1 MFQGLRSLRQRQVRP
16 AVDALEER
24 ALLNAAMPHLDSR
37 LRGGTEVF
45 DAKKKLGPI
54 VPNLPATPTVSY
66 TTVPSNGDLNPY
78 GLAVVPAGFP
88 GGGVLHAGDFLV
100 ANFNDKANT
109 QGTGTTIV
117 YVTPGQTPPLT
128 APVFF
133 ASQATGLS
141 EALGVLRSGFVIVGN
156 VPTTDGTFKT
166 IGAGSIQIIN
176 RFGNLVTTLSDPNL
190 LDGPWASAVN
200 DQGSTAQLFVSNVL
214 SGKVER
220 INFRAMRHHG
230 QVSLKVTSMT
240 QIASGY
246 TVQPNM
252 AAVVVGPGGLAY
264 NAKNDTLYVAAT
276 GNNAVFAIPHAS
288 RTRTD
293 HGVGTLIYQDAAHL
307 FGPIGLAL
315 APNGDLLTTNDD
327 AVNTANEPSNQAS
340 ELIEFTP
347 SGHFVGELSLDPG
360 VPGAAFQV
368 VALKSGQTIIVA
380 TVNDGTNSL
389 DVRTVNVRS
398 L

>member
-1 MFQGLRSLRQRQVRP
+1 
-16 AVDALEER
+16 
-24 ALLNAAMPHLDSR
+24 
-37 LRGGTEVF
+37 
-45 DAKKKLGPI
+45 
-54 VPNLPATPTVSY
+54 
-66 TTVPSNGDLNPY
+66 
-78 GLAVVPAGFP
+78 VPAGFP
-88 GGGVLHAGDFLV
+88 GGGVLHAGDYLV
-100 ANFNDKANT
+100 SNFNDKANT

-117 YVTPGQTPPLT
+117 YVTPGQTPPAT

-133 ASQATGLS
+133 TSQATGLS

-156 VPTTDGTFKT
+156 VPTTDGTFNT

-176 RFGNLVTTLSDPNL
+176 RFGNVVATLSDPRL

-214 SGKVER
+214 SGTVER
-220 INFRAMRHHG
+220 INFRAVKYHG

-246 TVQPNM
+246 TVQPNS

-276 GNNAVFAIPHAS
+276 GNNAIFAIPYAS

-293 HGVGTLIYQDAAHL
+293 HGKGTVIYHDPAHL

-327 AVNTANEPSNQAS
+327 AVNTANEPSNQAI

-347 SGHFVGELSLDPG
+347 SGQFVGELSLDPG
-360 VPGAAFQV
+360 VQGAAFQV

>member
-1 MFQGLRSLRQRQVRP
+1 MLQCLVLTHVW
-16 AVDALEER
+16 
-24 ALLNAAMPHLDSR
+24 
-37 LRGGTEVF
+37 GGRTEVF

-54 VPNLPATPTVSY
+54 VPNLPATPTISY

-88 GGGVLHAGDFLV
+88 GGGVLKAGDFLG

-117 YVTPGQTPPLT
+117 YVTPGQTPPVT
-128 APVFF
+128 ALVFF
-133 ASQATGLS
+133 TSQASGLS
-141 EALGVLRSGFVIVGN
+141 EALGVLRSGFVTVGN
-156 VPTTDGTFKT
+156 VPTTDGTFNT
-166 IGAGSIQIIN
+166 IGAGSIQIID
-176 RFGNLVTTLSDPNL
+176 RFGKVVTALSDPKL
-190 LDGPWASAVN
+190 LDGPWASAVH
-200 DQGSTAQLFVSNVL
+200 DQGSTAQLYVSNVQ
-214 SGKVER
+214 SGTVER
-220 INFRAMRHHG
+220 INLRAVKHHG
-230 QVSLKVTSMT
+230 QISLKITRMT

-246 TVQPNM
+246 TVQPSA
-252 AAVVVGPGGLAY
+252 AAVVVGAGGLAY

-276 GNNAVFAIPHAS
+276 GNNAIFAIPHAS

-315 APNGDLLTTNDD
+315 APNGDLLTTNDY
-327 AVNTANEPSNQAS
+327 AVNTANEPSNQAR

-347 SGHFVGELSLDPG
+347 SGQFVGELSLDPG
-360 VPGAAFQV
+360 VQGAAFQV
-368 VALKSGQTIIVA
+368 VALKSGQTITVA
-380 TVNDGTNSL
+380 TLNDGANSL
-389 DVRTVNVRS
+389 DVRTVNVGS

>member
-1 MFQGLRSLRQRQVRP
+1 MFQGLRSSRRRQVRP
-16 AVDALEER
+16 SVDALEER
-24 ALLNAAMPHLDSR
+24 ALLNAALPHLDSR

-45 DAKKKLGPI
+45 DVKKKLGPI
-54 VPNLPATPTVSY
+54 VPNLPATPTISY

-88 GGGVLHAGDFLV
+88 GGGVLHAGDYLV
-100 ANFNDKANT
+100 SNFNDKANT

-117 YVTPGQTPPLT
+117 YVTPGQTPPAT

-133 ASQATGLS
+133 TSQATGLS

-156 VPTTDGTFKT
+156 VPTTDGTFNT

-176 RFGNLVTTLSDPNL
+176 RFGNVVTTLSDPKL

-214 SGKVER
+214 SGTVER
-220 INFRAMRHHG
+220 INFKAVKHRG
-230 QVSLKVTSMT
+230 QVSLEVTSMT

-246 TVQPNM
+246 TVQPNA

-293 HGVGTLIYQDAAHL
+293 HGVGTLIYRDPAHL

-327 AVNTANEPSNQAS
+327 AVNIAKEPSNQAS

-347 SGHFVGELSLDPG
+347 SGKFVGELSLEPG
-360 VPGAAFQV
+360 VQGAAFQV
-368 VALKSGQTIIVA
+368 VALQSGQTITVA
-380 TVNDGTNSL
+380 TVNDFTNSL

>member
-1 MFQGLRSLRQRQVRP
+1 MFQGLRSLRQRQMRP
-16 AVDALEER
+16 VVDALEER
-24 ALLNAAMPHLDSR
+24 ALLNAAMPQLDSR

-45 DAKKKLGPI
+45 DARTKSGPI

-88 GGGVLHAGDFLV
+88 GGGVLHAGDYLV

-117 YVTPGQTPPLT
+117 YVAPNQTPPAT

-133 ASQATGLS
+133 TSQATGLS

-156 VPTTDGTFKT
+156 VPTTDGTFNT
-166 IGAGSIQIIN
+166 IGAGSIQIID
-176 RFGNLVTTLSDPNL
+176 RFGKVVTTLSDPNL
-190 LDGPWASAVN
+190 LDGPWASAVH
-200 DQGSTAQLFVSNVL
+200 DRGSTAQLFVSNVL
-214 SGKVER
+214 SGTVER
-220 INFRAMRHHG
+220 IDFRTVRHHG

-246 TVQPNM
+246 TVQPNA

-264 NAKNDTLYVAAT
+264 SAKNDTLYVAAT
-276 GNNAVFAIPHAS
+276 GNNAIFAIPHAS
-288 RTRTD
+288 KTRGG
-293 HGVGTLIYQDAAHL
+293 HGMGTVVYQDPAHL

-327 AVNTANEPSNQAS
+327 AVNTANEPANQAS

-347 SGHFVGELSLDPG
+347 SGQFVGELSLDPG
-360 VPGAAFQV
+360 VQGAAFQV
-368 VALKSGQTIIVA
+368 VALKSGRTITVA
-380 TVNDGTNSL
+380 TVNDGTNNL
-389 DVRTVNVRS
+389 DLRTVNVRS

>member
-1 MFQGLRSLRQRQVRP
+1 M
-16 AVDALEER
+16 
-24 ALLNAAMPHLDSR
+24 
-37 LRGGTEVF
+37 
-45 DAKKKLGPI
+45 
-54 VPNLPATPTVSY
+54 
-66 TTVPSNGDLNPY
+66 
-78 GLAVVPAGFP
+78 
-88 GGGVLHAGDFLV
+88 
-100 ANFNDKANT
+100 
-109 QGTGTTIV
+109 
-117 YVTPGQTPPLT
+117 
-128 APVFF
+128 
-133 ASQATGLS
+133 
-141 EALGVLRSGFVIVGN
+141 IVGN
-156 VPTTDGTFKT
+156 VPTTDGTFNT
-166 IGAGSIQIIN
+166 IGAGSIQIID
-176 RFGNLVTTLSDPNL
+176 RFGKVVTTLSDPNL
-190 LDGPWASAVN
+190 HGPWASTVN

-214 SGKVER
+214 SGTVER
-220 INFRAMRHHG
+220 INLRAVRHHG

-246 TVQPNM
+246 TKQPNA

-288 RTRTD
+288 RTSTD
-293 HGVGTLIYQDAAHL
+293 HGVGTVIYQDPAHL

-347 SGHFVGELSLDPG
+347 SGQFVGELSLDPG
-360 VPGAAFQV
+360 VQGAAFQV
-368 VALKSGQTIIVA
+368 VALKSGRTIIVA